1 MLAFACAF
9 TMFAGAAFTDSADIK
24 ATEAVNMLTALG
36 VIDGYEDGSF
46 RPNGTV
52 TRAQMAKMIFVVWN
66 GGKSDAK
73 AYQTMDSA
81 FADTKDH
88 WARGYINFCASNNI
102 IAGKNAS
109 TFAPDATVTGQE
121 AAKML
126 LTVIGYDQTK
136 AGLTGPKW
144 KQNTMSYAGMCGLF
158 DDVDASVENA
168 LPRQYAAQM
177 IYNALDTNRVKWSTD
192 SNAFDDVT
200 SWNGHTFVKET
211 VGEKYMG
218 YKTITGILVEANNGE
233 GKGFT
238 ILPQNDDGS
247 YTWDYTGSG
256 NTLKN
261 TWTES
266 KYTTDLSEYL
276 GEEVKVAYD
285 TDEYA
290 KNKASVFG
298 VYSTDENVV
307 VETTTNKVK
316 DAKEA
321 GKIKVN
327 GDKYKVD
334 SHSKYFSSVRVDALA
349 TNLTVKT
356 NADLYDIAYEPQT
369 ANTIKFVDYD
379 NNGKFD
385 LAIEFPMA
393 VAKVSSVTSST
404 LSLKDVMGDTLST
417 NSPKLDDINYYDGI
431 AKDDLV
437 VITWDSFNDEMY
449 VEKATTTD
457 ETIGAVRNA
466 VNGDNEEYSISEGWV
481 KRYNDGTKSVSTKLK
496 SEDKATMVVIGGI
509 VYYADRTQSGT
520 GSDVAVVVSTGKAY
534 NSGADKGNTVE
545 AKLMYQDGKTEV
557 VKVKSVIDNASNNK
571 WDLEDIRLNSTN
583 PDDLVALD
591 AYLVGQS
598 IASGNTTVFAS
609 TYNAQMRSS
618 ISPALVTYSK
628 TSDGY
633 TLQLLDKNENDAGYD
648 NVLRKVTDNSIQL
661 VGSTSGDAKV
671 AGYAFDDN
679 AVVFVVYGDS
689 DVKKYTGK
697 QAKKLGFDANAF
709 ALVEKNNGLSR
720 IKVATVYQSAEPS
733 IANTNDY
740 AYILD
745 KTSSI
750 SVDGTSYIMLTTY
763 TENGAETLLA
773 EKNASDRTSYAKGDV
788 ITLSYTGDVVTYN
801 GTEYK
806 KIEDVNTQNA
816 VEAAITGWD
825 GKDIQMLDVNGNTT
839 SFDVDTDDTTVLV
852 VDTDEKTGVS
862 VGKDGIDTATEVIDD
877 VYKTN
882 AVYVHVAGADAYDL
896 IVVDTQHNWL
906 ANDNVVVANATVAT
920 LTSALANDDIDS
932 ITLTAAQAKANA
944 VVVPAGKTVYV
955 TGTDLSNVF
964 ATVTGANGAKLVAVN
979 GGAANKNYGAAYKA
993 DGTTAYGNTAIPA
1006 GTTFVATNGK
1016 WIAK

>member
-1 MLAFACAF
+1 
-9 TMFAGAAFTDSADIK
+9 MFAGAAFTDSADIK

-247 YTWDYTGSG
+247 YTWSYKNGA
-256 NTLKN
+256 LEN

-266 KYTTDLSEYL
+266 KYTTDLSQYL

-285 TDEYA
+285 TDEYK

-307 VETTTNKVK
+307 VATTTNKVK

-334 SHSKYFSSVRVDALA
+334 SNSKYFTSAKVDAVA
-349 TNLTVKT
+349 TDLTT
-356 NADLYDIAYEPQT
+356 QTSQTLYNIANEPQT

-431 AKDDLV
+431 AKNDLV
-437 VITWDSFNDEMY
+437 VITWDSFNDEMH
-449 VEKATTTD
+449 VEKATSTD

-466 VNGDNEEYSISEGWV
+466 VNGDNEEYSITEGWV

-496 SEDKATMVVIGGI
+496 SDDKATMVVIGGI

-520 GSDVAVVVSTGKAY
+520 GSDVAVVVSTGATY
-534 NSGADKGNTVE
+534 GQGAEGGHVE
-545 AKLMYQDGKTEV
+545 AKLMYLDGKTEV
-557 VKVKSVIDNASNNK
+557 VKVKSVM
-571 WDLEDIRLNSTN
+571 
-583 PDDLVALD
+583 
-591 AYLVGQS
+591 
-598 IASGNTTVFAS
+598 
-609 TYNAQMRSS
+609 YNATNTKYDLNELRATTHTGDLAALNGYLNGNAITNKTLTGVQSYHNNGN
-618 ISPALVTYSK
+618 PALVTYSK

-648 NVLRKVTDNSIQL
+648 DVFIHAMTPAANNN
-661 VGSTSGDAKV
+661 DATINGRV
-671 AGYAFDDN
+671 FDDN
-679 AVVFVVYGDS
+679 AVVFVVYGTS

-697 QAKKLGFDANAF
+697 QAKKLTLNSNAYT
-709 ALVEKNNGLSR
+709 LIEKNNGLSR
-720 IKVATVYQSAEPS
+720 VKVAALYNNTEPT

-750 SVDGTSYIMLTTY
+750 TVDGTSYIMLTTY
-763 TENGAETLLA
+763 TENGAETLVA
-773 EKNASDRTSYAKGDV
+773 EKNAADRTSYAKGDV
-788 ITLSYTGDVVTYN
+788 ITLSYTGETVSYK

-806 KIEDVNTQNA
+806 KVEDVTVQNA
-816 VEAAITGWD
+816 VEAAITGWN
-825 GKDIQMLDVNGNTT
+825 GKDIEMLDVNGATT
-839 SFDVDTDDTTVLV
+839 TYDVDTDDTTVLV

-882 AVYVHVAGADAYDL
+882 AVYVHVQNASAYDL

-906 ANDNVVVANATVAT
+906 ANNNVVVANATVAT

-944 VVVPAGKTVYV
+944 VAVPAGKTVYV

-964 ATVTGANGAKLVAVN
+964 ATVTGANGAKLVAVD
-979 GGAANKNYGAAYKA
+979 GGAANMNYGAAYKA
-993 DGTTAYGNTAIPA
+993 NGTTAYGNDAIPA

>member
-1 MLAFACAF
+1 
-9 TMFAGAAFTDSADIK
+9 MFAGAAFTDSADIK
-24 ATEAVNMLTALG
+24 STEAVNMLSALG
-36 VIDGYEDGSF
+36 VIDGYSDGSF
-46 RPNGTV
+46 KPDSTV
-52 TRAQMAKMIFVVWN
+52 TRAEMAKMIFVVWN

-88 WARGYINFCASNNI
+88 WARGYINFCASNGI
-102 IAGKNAS
+102 IAGKSA
-109 TFAPDATVTGQE
+109 TKFDPDTTVTGQE

-136 AGLTGPKW
+136 AGLTGANW

-192 SNAFDDVT
+192 SNAFDDIT
-200 SWNGHTFVKET
+200 SWNGSTFVKET

-238 ILPQNDDGS
+238 ILPQKADGS
-247 YTWDYTGSG
+247 YTWDYTGS
-256 NTLKN
+256 TLKN

-307 VETTTNKVK
+307 VTTTTNKVK

-334 SHSKYFSSVRVDALA
+334 SNSKYFSSARVDALA
-349 TNLTVKT
+349 TNLTVT
-356 NADLYDIAYEPQT
+356 TANDLYDIAIEPQT

-417 NSPKLDDINYYDGI
+417 NSPKLDDINVYDGI
-431 AKDDLV
+431 KKDDLV
-437 VITWDSFNDEMY
+437 VVTYDSFNDEVK
-449 VEKATTTD
+449 VEKATSID

-496 SEDKATMVVIGGI
+496 SDDKATMVVIGGI

-520 GSDVAVVVSTGKAY
+520 GSDVAVVVSTGSTY
-534 NSGADKGNTVE
+534 GSGAEGGHVE
-545 AKLMYQDGKTEV
+545 AKLMYLDGKTEV
-557 VKVKSVIDNASNNK
+557 VKVKSVMDNASNRK
-571 WDLEDIRLNSTN
+571 WDLEDI
-583 PDDLVALD
+583 ALD
-591 AYLVGQS
+591 SSTAALTSDVDALNTYLLGGNITTNATAKVAAYHG
-598 IASGNTTVFAS
+598 TV
-609 TYNAQMRSS
+609 
-618 ISPALVTYSK
+618 SPALVTYSK

-648 NVLRKVTDNSIQL
+648 NVLRDVAGNTVQL
-661 VGSTSGDAKV
+661 NGTAAGDAKL

-679 AVVFVVYGDS
+679 ATVFVVYGNS

-697 QAKKLGFDANAF
+697 QAKKLSFLANAF

-720 IKVATVYQSAEPS
+720 IKVATVYQSAEPT

-750 SVDGTSYIMLTTY
+750 TVDGTSYIMLTTY
-763 TENGAETLLA
+763 TENGAETLVA
-773 EKNASDRTSYAKGDV
+773 EKNASDRTSYDKGDV
-788 ITLSYTGDVVTYN
+788 ITLSYTGATVSYK

-806 KIEDVNTQNA
+806 KVEDVNVQNA

-825 GKDIQMLDVNGNTT
+825 RKDIQMLDVNGDPT

-852 VDTDEKTGVS
+852 VDTDDKKGVS
-862 VGKDGIDTATEVIDD
+862 VGKDGIDTATEVIDNI
-877 VYKTN
+877 YKTN
-882 AVYVHVAGADAYDL
+882 AVYVHVAGANAYDL

-906 ANDNVVVANATVAT
+906 AKDKVVGTGDVAA
-920 LTSALANDDIDS
+920 ALKNDDID
-932 ITLTAAQAKANA
+932 TVVVTAANLTAD
-944 VVVPAGKTVYV
+944 VTVPAGKTLLINDATITDLTHVKATEAGAVVKFVKAATIGGSTTGQFYTAKDGATGVSTIAANSVYESV
-955 TGTDLSNVF
+955 KKTGTDTIIF
-964 ATVTGANGAKLVAVN
+964 APQA
-979 GGAANKNYGAAYKA
+979 
-993 DGTTAYGNTAIPA
+993 
-1006 GTTFVATNGK
+1006 
-1016 WIAK
+1016 